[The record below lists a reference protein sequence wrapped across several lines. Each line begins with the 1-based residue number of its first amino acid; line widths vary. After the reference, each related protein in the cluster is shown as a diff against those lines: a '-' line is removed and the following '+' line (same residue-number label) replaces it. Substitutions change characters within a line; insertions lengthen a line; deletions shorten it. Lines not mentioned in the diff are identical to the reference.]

1 MKQQSNWWLFRPL
14 ALVLALAMAL
24 TCLAAPALAA
34 SIPQRANAQAR
45 KADQTRNINFDNNWY
60 FRQTDARTPAKPVR
74 VTLPH
79 DAMIHGTRSAGSP
92 GSSGVAYFDPGMY
105 EYTKTF
111 NVPAGWKDK
120 HVLLR
125 FDGVYRDATVYLN
138 GKKAAY
144 HAYGYTPFSVNC
156 DPYLQYGGK
165 NTVRVIADNS
175 KMPNSRWY
183 SGAGIYRDVFLD
195 VVNKTHIAENGV
207 RVTTQSISPA
217 KVTVATKVDNPTG
230 TKVAVDI
237 LDGDKVVARG
247 SGANV
252 GIAVPDA
259 KLWSAESPHL
269 YTARVRLLQGDSV
282 IDEIREPF
290 GIRSLSW
297 SNKGLLVNGKNT
309 LLRGGCIHPDNG
321 ILGAVSVKEAEERKI
336 KIMKENG
343 FNAIRS
349 AHNPASKALLD
360 ACDKYGMYVMDET
373 FDMWYKS
380 KNAYDYGKDFDKY
393 HTQDISA
400 MINHDYNHPSVI
412 MYSIGNEVS
421 EPAKAKGVQVGS
433 EMIDQIHRED
443 PTRPVT
449 AGLNLLLLTAGVVN
463 TKVFDLL
470 SANSSAKAE
479 NADTAAVSSTNTAI
493 NTSLLFNA
501 LANILGPM
509 ENNMSTLKFVDL
521 VTSQIAD
528 KLDIVGY
535 NYGSGRYAR
544 DQIDHPNRVVCGSET
559 FPPEIYNNWQAAEKY
574 SNNIGDFMW
583 AGWDYLGESG
593 VGAWSYDGTNAV
605 NVNYPWLIANTG
617 VIDIQGTPG
626 AEAAYNMTVWHL
638 RDKPYIGV
646 RPVNHQGQQVTK
658 SAWRGTNA
666 IDSWSWKGCE
676 GNDAT
681 VEIYS
686 DKGTQAELFVNGK
699 SVGRQPLDQYK
710 AVFETKYEPGNV
722 KAVVY
727 DQSGN
732 VVGENQLSSA
742 SGDAQVVPSAEA
754 PTAKPGEVAYI
765 DVNLLGTNG
774 VVESNADR
782 KLKVTVENGELLGF
796 GSANP
801 KTAESFVTG
810 TYTTY
815 YGRALAA
822 VRCGKS
828 GKVTF
833 HVTDT
838 TTGKTTT
845 ITIPVSNISS

>member
-1 MKQQSNWWLFRPL
+1 MRRRWKQWISVIL
-14 ALVLALAMAL
+14 ALVMTL
-24 TCLAAPALAA
+24 TCLVVPTMA
-34 SIPQRANAQAR
+34 ANADLLK
-45 KADQTRNINFDNNWY
+45 KAEVKSNVKRNINFNDNWM
-60 FRQTDARTPAKPVR
+60 FRQTDAKTPTKPVK

-79 DAMIHGTRSAGSP
+79 DGMIHGTRSAGSP
-92 GSSGVAYFDPGMY
+92 GSSGAAYFDPGTY

-111 NVPAGWKDK
+111 NVPKDWKDK
-120 HVLLR
+120 HVLIR

-138 GKKAAY
+138 GQKAVY

-156 DPYLQYGGK
+156 DPYLKYGAA
-165 NTVRVIADNS
+165 NTIRVVADNS

-183 SGAGIYRDVFLD
+183 SGAGIYRDVFMD
-195 VVNKTHIAENGV
+195 VVNKRHIAENGV
-207 RVTTQSISPA
+207 RVTTQNISPA
-217 KVTVATKVDNPTG
+217 RVNVVTKVDNPGKTQVV
-230 TKVAVDI
+230 TDI
-237 LDGDKVVARG
+237 LDQGKVVASGRG
-247 SGANV
+247 TNASISVPNV
-252 GIAVPDA
+252 
-259 KLWSAESPHL
+259 KLWSDTNPYL
-269 YTARVRLLQGDSV
+269 YTVRVRLMNGDEV
-282 IDEIREPF
+282 VDEVNETF
-290 GIRSLSW
+290 GIRSLTW
-297 SNKGLLVNGKNT
+297 SKDGLFVNGKNT

-321 ILGAVSVKEAEERKI
+321 ILGAVSTKEAEERKI

-380 KNAYDYGKDFDKY
+380 KNAYDYGKDFDEW
-393 HTQDISA
+393 HTKDITA

-421 EPAKAKGVQVGS
+421 EPAKEKGIQVGS

-449 AGLNLLLLTAGVVN
+449 AGLNLLLLTAGIVD
-463 TKVFDLL
+463 THVFDAL
-470 SANSSAKAE
+470 SANSAAKADNE
-479 NADTAAVSSTNTAI
+479 ETSESGNNSAI

-501 LANILGPM
+501 FANILGPM
-509 ENNMSTLKFVDL
+509 ENNMSTLKIVDL
-521 VTSQIAD
+521 ITSQIAD

-535 NYGSGRYAR
+535 NYGSGRYAK
-544 DQIDHPNRVVCGSET
+544 DQKDHPNRVVCGSET
-559 FPPEIYNNWQAAEKY
+559 FPPDIYENWQAAEKY

-593 VGAWSYDGTNAV
+593 VGAWSYDGTNAI

-617 VIDIQGTPG
+617 VIDILGYPG

-646 RPVNHQGQQVTK
+646 RPANHQGESVTK
-658 SAWRGTNA
+658 SAWRNTNA
-666 IDSWSWKGCE
+666 FDSWSWKNCD

-681 VEIYS
+681 VEVYS
-686 DKGTQAELFVNGK
+686 DKGTTAELFVNGK
-699 SVGRQPLDQYK
+699 SVGKQNLDKYK
-710 AVFETKYEPGNV
+710 AVFETKYAPGTL

-727 DQSGN
+727 DQNGN
-732 VVGENQLSSA
+732 VVGENELKSATGTIRAVPRAEKSSVKA
-742 SGDAQVVPSAEA
+742 
-754 PTAKPGEVAYI
+754 GEIACI
-765 DVNLLGTNG
+765 DVDMLGDNG

-782 KLKVTVENGELLGF
+782 KLKVSVENGELLGF

-801 KTAESFVTG
+801 KSAESFVTG

-822 VRCGKS
+822 VRAGKS
-828 GKVTF
+828 GKVIF

-838 TTGKTTT
+838 TTGQTQT
-845 ITIPVSNISS
+845 ITIPIQ